1 VWPIFWNQSRTRA
14 TAFDLV
20 LTSGQRNVTVLA
32 AKGIGVRRIGVD
44 RGPWPDSDHWGAL
57 TANRLS
63 GAEVPFERVGALGRA
78 VKPGV
83 ARFACEVIH
92 DIVATSLT
100 PILTA
105 TVGSS
110 AMREPL

>member
-1 VWPIFWNQSRTRA
+1 M
-14 TAFDLV
+14 
-20 LTSGQRNVTVLA
+20 
-32 AKGIGVRRIGVD
+32 
-44 RGPWPDSDHWGAL
+44 
-57 TANRLS
+57 
-63 GAEVPFERVGALGRA
+63 PFEQVGALGRA

-110 AMREPL
+110 AMKEPL